1 MDERKFY
8 QIELKDKHNHRW
20 YRDEGEYDTEAEL
33 HEEMGEVI
41 QEAGKGWRVV
51 EVIVKETIVSR
62 GYEVKEKINELPQP
76 HGV

>member
-8 QIELKDKHNHRW
+8 QIELKDKHSHRW

-41 QEAGKGWRVV
+41 QEAGRGWRVV

-62 GYEVKEKINELPQP
+62 GYERKADNDGTEEK
-76 HGV
+76 

>member
-8 QIELKDKHNHRW
+8 QIELKDRHNRRW
-20 YRDEGEYDTEAEL
+20 YRDEAEYDTEAEL

-51 EVIVKETIVSR
+51 EVIVKEAIVSR
-62 GYEVKEKINELPQP
+62 GYEVKEKINELL
-76 HGV
+76 